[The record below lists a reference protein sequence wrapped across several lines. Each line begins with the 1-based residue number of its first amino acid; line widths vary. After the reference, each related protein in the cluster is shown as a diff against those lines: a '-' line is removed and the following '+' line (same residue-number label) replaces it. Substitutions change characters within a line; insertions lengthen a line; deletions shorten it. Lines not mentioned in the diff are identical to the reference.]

1 MGFFYFYTLVNILS
15 LPKIM
20 NRVLIVLLTFLI
32 VSCTRTK
39 DDGTIGS
46 DVVTNTASAN
56 GQTTS
61 DLPEIKFEEEVYDFG
76 KMTQGETVSHAFY
89 FKNTGN
95 KNLIISGASGSCG
108 CTVPSWPKEP
118 IKAGGTEKI
127 NVVFNSEGKSGYQ
140 EKTVTIV
147 TNCEP
152 ATKVIR
158 IKAEIIVPE
167 TAK

>member
-1 MGFFYFYTLVNILS
+1 MKKILV
-15 LPKIM
+15 P
-20 NRVLIVLLTFLI
+20 VLIFLLA
-32 VSCTRTK
+32 SCKEAK
-39 DDGTIGS
+39 DDRSIGS
-46 DVVTNTASAN
+46 DIVNNSASAN
-56 GQTTS
+56 GDVNS

-76 KMTQGETVSHAFY
+76 KMTQGEAVSHAFY
-89 FKNTGN
+89 FKNTGK

-118 IKAGGTEKI
+118 IKSGEAGKI

-140 EKTVTIV
+140 EKTVTLI

-152 ATKVIR
+152 ATRVIR
-158 IKAEIIVPE
+158 IKADVIVPE